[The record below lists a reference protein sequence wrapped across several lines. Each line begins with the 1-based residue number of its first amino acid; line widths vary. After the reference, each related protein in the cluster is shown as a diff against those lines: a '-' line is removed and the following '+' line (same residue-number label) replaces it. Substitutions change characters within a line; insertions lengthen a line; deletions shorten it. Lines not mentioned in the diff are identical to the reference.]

1 MAVIFDADGAVLG
14 RLASQ
19 VAKALLAGEEI
30 IVVNAERAVITGN
43 PQFVKQRYLEKLALG
58 SPQHGPHLPKRAD
71 AIVRRAVRGMLP
83 YKKAK
88 GLTAL
93 RRLRVFQ
100 GMPAEIKGEVR
111 SMRREVR
118 SRFITVA
125 ELSRII
131 NA

>member
-1 MAVIFDADGAVLG
+1 MALMLDAEGAVLG

-19 VAKALLAGEEI
+19 AAKALLAGQEVVI
-30 IVVNAERAVITGN
+30 INAEKSIITGN
-43 PQFVKQRYLEKLALG
+43 PQFIKQRYLEKLRLG
-58 SPQHGPHLPKRAD
+58 SPQHGPHFPRRAD

-88 GLTAL
+88 GLAAL

-100 GMPAEIKGEVR
+100 GAPAEAKGEIK
-111 SMRREVR
+111 SMRRKVR
-118 SRFITVA
+118 SRFITVG
-125 ELSRII
+125 ELSRTI